1 MLPPEATLCHN
12 AHIEDPTVLAKAEA
26 RELPTSQL
34 VFTGDVA
41 EAQVLTAIS
50 AQVPATLAHEKD
62 RPIGAPGRVTYT
74 VTRGTIDSSLR
85 DGAFH
90 VTTLANASIEVCK
103 PLGPFCV
110 TYGRCQPVLATTVS
124 LPLALNDDYG
134 YKPLTTSLRAERGCQ
149 IAGFDVTP
157 RLTSLARSNLDTI
170 QKRIERSLPPIRP
183 WAERLWELT
192 RNPLF
197 LDAGH
202 CLRVTPKRFVQ
213 APAKETSTGYE
224 LGVGVDL
231 NVELTTN
238 CERRESP
245 PLEPLATETNLAK
258 QPALRLAQLVDTES
272 VAKQLSASVRGAF
285 GDGEQVHSVVV
296 HTAKIGNEN
305 RLVLD
310 AKLNGRSCG
319 NTWLTARLK
328 PAAGGALGLS
338 DVVFLSGEP
347 EQDLRELPSKL
358 EERGRLT
365 AEFPFADVAARLNQL
380 IESAAALGDERLVL
394 TAAVGPPKLVTPNI
408 TPEGIV
414 VIAEL
419 STVAH
424 LTFREMSP

>member
-1 MLPPEATLCHN
+1 LCHN
-12 AHIEDPTVLAKAEA
+12 RHIEDPPQLVEAEV

-34 VFTGDVA
+34 VLTGDVA
-41 EAQVLTAIS
+41 EAQVLSAVTAQIPS
-50 AQVPATLAHEKD
+50 TLAHEKD
-62 RPIGAPGRVTYT
+62 RAIGTPGRVTYT
-74 VTRGTIDSSLR
+74 VTRGAIDSSLR
-85 DGAFH
+85 DGTFH

-124 LPLALNDDYG
+124 LPLALNGDYS

-170 QKRIERSLPPIRP
+170 EKRIERSLPPIRP

-197 LDAGH
+197 LDAKH

-213 APAKETSTGYE
+213 APAKETPRGFE

-231 NVELTTN
+231 SVELTRD

-245 PLEPLATETNLAK
+245 PLAPLATETKLAAG
-258 QPALRLAQLVDTES
+258 PVLRLAQLVDSESASRQLTES
-272 VAKQLSASVRGAF
+272 VKGVF
-285 GDGEQVHSVVV
+285 GDGEQIHSVVV
-296 HTAKIGNEN
+296 HTAKIDNQN
-305 RLVLD
+305 RVVLET
-310 AKLNGRSCG
+310 KLNGLTCG
-319 NTWLTARLK
+319 NTWLKATLA
-328 PAAGGALGLS
+328 PTPGGSLGLS
-338 DVVFLSGEP
+338 DVAGLDGDLTDE
-347 EQDLRELPSKL
+347 LRELPSKL
-358 EERGRLT
+358 EERGRVT
-365 AEFPFADVAARLNQL
+365 AEFPFADVATRLNQL
-380 IESAAALGDERLVL
+380 LESAAALGGERLAL
-394 TAAVGPPKLVTPNI
+394 TAAIGTPKLIAPNI
-408 TPEGIV
+408 TREGIV

-424 LTFREMSP
+424 VTFREMSP

>member
-1 MLPPEATLCHN
+1 MLPSEATLCHN
-12 AHIEDPTVLAKAEA
+12 AHIEDPPVLAKAEA

-134 YKPLTTSLRAERGCQ
+134 YKPVTTTLRAERGCQ

-197 LDAGH
+197 LDAKH

-213 APAKETSTGYE
+213 APAKATPTGYE

-231 NVELTTN
+231 NVELTTD

-245 PLEPLATETNLAK
+245 PLEPLATEANLAK

-272 VAKQLSASVRGAF
+272 ATRQLSESVRGAF
-285 GDGEQVHSVVV
+285 GDGEQIHSVVV
-296 HTAKIGNEN
+296 HTAKIGKEN
-305 RLVLD
+305 RVVLE
-310 AKLNGRSCG
+310 AKLNGRTCG
-319 NTWLTARLK
+319 NTWLTASLK
-328 PAAGGALGLS
+328 PAAGGALGLT
-338 DVVFLSGEP
+338 DVASLGDLS
-347 EQDLRELPSKL
+347 QDLRGLPGKL
-358 EERGRLT
+358 EERGRVT
-365 AEFPFADVAARLNQL
+365 AEFPFADVALRLNQL
-380 IESAAALGDERLVL
+380 LESAAALGDERLAL
-394 TAAVGPPKLVTPNI
+394 TAAVGPPKLIAPNI
-408 TPEGIV
+408 THEGIV

-424 LTFREMSP
+424 LTFREKSP